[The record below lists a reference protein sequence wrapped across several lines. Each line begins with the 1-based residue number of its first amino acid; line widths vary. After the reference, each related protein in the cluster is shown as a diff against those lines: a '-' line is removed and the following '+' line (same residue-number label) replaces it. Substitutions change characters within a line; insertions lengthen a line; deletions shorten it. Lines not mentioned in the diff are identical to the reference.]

1 MKRTLIASALTLVL
15 ITGCASNATLSE
27 SEMMKQFPTL
37 NQASQ
42 LLEKAA
48 KDDLAF
54 YAPEQIKAAQ
64 SAFDDALKQAK
75 TGKSST
81 DNTAKETVD
90 RVNAAIVQS
99 NKAKYAFEEV
109 FDARRKALSVNGDSL
124 VSERFNDSE
133 KQLKKMLAW
142 LELGEDEKAKRDI
155 NELKNKYLAIELTA
169 LKTNMLSL
177 AKSAIAMA
185 SKEDLDDVTPILF
198 AQAQDEYQLALNT
211 LEADRSNTQKANV
224 HSNRAIWLIKRAQGI
239 SEMNKYFEDA
249 KFSEEQKLIWYQEQ
263 LEYAFSP
270 ITANLPF
277 NQPNKEVIAYAHKTL
292 TQKRD
297 EIQMTSQRADNLN
310 NELITL
316 EATSKDRESRLAR
329 DKDQAILSAQMEL
342 EKEQQAKRED
352 NARFAGIQSLF
363 NEEEAAVY
371 RQLDNVLI
379 RAQGFSFKPGSSEI
393 ESSNFVLLNKIND
406 AISRFPNS
414 KIVVSGHTDATGS
427 AELNLALSKNRAL
440 TVANFMSQVGNIDV
454 NRIESTG
461 FGKEK
466 PVASN
471 ETVEGRAQNRRVEI
485 LIIN

>member
-1 MKRTLIASALTLVL
+1 MKKTLIASALTLVL

-42 LLEKAA
+42 LLVQAEQ
-48 KDDLAF
+48 DDLAF

-64 SAFDDALKQAK
+64 RAYDDALKQAK
-75 TGKSST
+75 TGKNST
-81 DNTAKETVD
+81 DITAKETVD
-90 RVNAAIVQS
+90 RVNAAIAQT
-99 NKAKYAFEEV
+99 NKAKYVFEEA
-109 FDARRKALSVNGDSL
+109 FNARKKALSVNADKL
-124 VSERFNDSE
+124 VPERFNDAE
-133 KQLKKMLAW
+133 KQFKKMLAW
-142 LELGEDEKAKRDI
+142 FELGEDERAKRDI
-155 NELKNKYLAIELTA
+155 NELKNQYLAIELTA
-169 LKTNMLSL
+169 LKTNMLSV
-177 AKSAIAMA
+177 AKNTISTA
-185 SKEDLDDVTPILF
+185 SKQDLDDVAPILF

-224 HSNRAIWLIKRAQGI
+224 HSNRAIWLIQRAQGI
-239 SEMNKYFEDA
+239 AEMNKYFKDA
-249 KFSEEQKLIWYQEQ
+249 KFTEEQKLIWYQEQ
-263 LEYAFSP
+263 LEYALSP
-270 ITANLPF
+270 IATSLPF
-277 NQPNKEVIAYAHKTL
+277 NLSNKEVVAYANKTL
-292 TQKRD
+292 TQ
-297 EIQMTSQRADNLN
+297 TSQRTDNLN
-310 NELITL
+310 SELVTL
-316 EATSKDRESRLAR
+316 EAREARLAK

-342 EKEQQAKRED
+342 EQEQKAKRED
-352 NARFAGIQSLF
+352 NARFAGVQSLF

-379 RAQGFSFKPGSSEI
+379 RAQGFAFKPGGSEI
-393 ESSNFVLLNKIND
+393 ESSNFPLLNKIND

-414 KIVVSGHTDATGS
+414 KIVVSGHTDSTGS
-427 AELNLALSKNRAL
+427 AELNLALSKNRAQ